1 MIEVRKVLFR
11 TGDNRECR
19 LFNIRETNWSVKD
32 EKGPVLMVAGVG
44 VRANVFRPPGQRTLV
59 DCLLERGYDVWL
71 EDWRA
76 CIEWG
81 ASPSPW
87 THGSTDYVDC
97 GPIPLNELD
106 TPPPW
111 PQDQTADKTGED
123 VLWCLDHAALY
134 DHPHAV
140 KTVVKITHHKQ
151 IKAVIHC
158 IGSVTFMMAAVTGL
172 VPQVTTI
179 VSNAVSLHP
188 VVPWGTFIK
197 GWIARPIINQ
207 FVKYLDAQ
215 WGSTEPPPNRTAK
228 LVVWLMNWFH
238 FECLNQVCKTA
249 SFSYGVGLPKLPVLW
264 RHENLRPEIH
274 NWIKVEFGKVL
285 MRVFEQLQQ
294 ALKVGHIIR
303 LAELPQLPA
312 DYTADAPN
320 IGDTRISFFSGELNA
335 CFLKQSQERSFDFFN
350 RQHRRD
356 YHSLHIVPGYG
367 HLDMF
372 IGKQSARDVFP
383 LMLAELEK

>member
-19 LFNIRETNWSVKD
+19 LFNIRDTDRSVRE

-81 ASPSPW
+81 ASPSLW

-97 GPIPLNELD
+97 GPILLSELD

-111 PQDQTADKTGED
+111 PQDQTADKVGED

-134 DHPHAV
+134 DHPQAV
-140 KTVVKITHHKQ
+140 KTVTSRSLNHER

-172 VPQVTTI
+172 VPQVRTI

-188 VVPWGTFIK
+188 VVPWRTFLK
-197 GWIARPIINQ
+197 GLITRPIVNQ
-207 FVKYLDAQ
+207 FMKYLDAQ
-215 WGSTEPPPNRTAK
+215 WGSTELPPNRSGKASR
-228 LVVWLMNWFH
+228 LVDAVVPFRMP
-238 FECLNQVCKTA
+238 EP
-249 SFSYGVGLPKLPVLW
+249 GLQT
-264 RHENLRPEIH
+264 R
-274 NWIKVEFGKVL
+274 
-285 MRVFEQLQQ
+285 RVFHMGLGY
-294 ALKVGHIIR
+294 LSCRCSG
-303 LAELPQLPA
+303 
-312 DYTADAPN
+312 
-320 IGDTRISFFSGELNA
+320 GTRTSVRKSTTGSKLN
-335 CFLKQSQERSFDFFN
+335 
-350 RQHRRD
+350 
-356 YHSLHIVPGYG
+356 
-367 HLDMF
+367 
-372 IGKQSARDVFP
+372 SARC
-383 LMLAELEK
+383 